1 VEAVTAG
8 VAMVVAARAEAATG
22 AEAGGAGAA
31 WVEVVAEAVDGAV
44 DGVVVEVMV
53 DEEAGKVAVVDIKA
67 CTLKVQGG
75 PLSNNCNALYV

>member
-1 VEAVTAG
+1 
-8 VAMVVAARAEAATG
+8 
-22 AEAGGAGAA
+22 
-31 WVEVVAEAVDGAV
+31 VDGAV

>member
-1 VEAVTAG
+1 
-8 VAMVVAARAEAATG
+8 
-22 AEAGGAGAA
+22 
-31 WVEVVAEAVDGAV
+31 V

-67 CTLKVQGG
+67 CTLIKVQGG